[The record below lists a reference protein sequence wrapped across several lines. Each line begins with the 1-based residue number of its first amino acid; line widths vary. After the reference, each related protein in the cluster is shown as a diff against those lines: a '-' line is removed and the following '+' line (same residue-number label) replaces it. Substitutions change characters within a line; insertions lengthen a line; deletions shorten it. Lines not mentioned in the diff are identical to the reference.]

1 MSKILRKLTCLI
13 LAAACLAGGAACVK
27 LPEVNNDF
35 TFDPDTVDPATLTGT
50 VSVWWAPMDYMW
62 EPMERAIEKFN
73 KQYPNATIDLIK
85 KTRADYYDD
94 LNLAFA
100 NGTAPDVVRLDHVY
114 VQSLGESGRV
124 LDLTKMTGGKVEI
137 NEEEQFIDQ
146 TWQAMRIGEHQ
157 YGFPLESNTTLFMY
171 NETICEEVFGPD
183 YTPPTTF
190 EELCEQSLQVRAYE
204 KDGENPYHGFIMPIN
219 ASNSQHDM
227 YVINGWMARFGAS
240 LLNDERT
247 ECTLNTPEAIEAFRT
262 MQDAADSGA
271 IEYTGYAPYL
281 ENQFIYD
288 GTVAF
293 IEMGSWIYNDVKGMD
308 LNLDGES
315 DIKVAAIP
323 STTEGIPGYA
333 TLGSSGL
340 CINSTCKDENK
351 IAAYEFIRFCATDY
365 ETHMDFA
372 KEMKVFPSLEEG
384 LEDPYYHEPNES
396 DPNWVEYWDI
406 FMDQLLISV
415 PRPGTKFWPEITTKL
430 KYAEYKLV
438 DGGQSPEKVAN
449 DVTADINK
457 LFR

>member
-1 MSKILRKLTCLI
+1 M
-13 LAAACLAGGAACVK
+13 
-27 LPEVNNDF
+27 
-35 TFDPDTVDPATLTGT
+35 
-50 VSVWWAPMDYMW
+50 
-62 EPMERAIEKFN
+62 
-73 KQYPNATIDLIK
+73 
-85 KTRADYYDD
+85 
-94 LNLAFA
+94 
-100 NGTAPDVVRLDHVY
+100 
-114 VQSLGESGRV
+114 
-124 LDLTKMTGGKVEI
+124 
-137 NEEEQFIDQ
+137 
-146 TWQAMRIGEHQ
+146 
-157 YGFPLESNTTLFMY
+157 
-171 NETICEEVFGPD
+171 
-183 YTPPTTF
+183 
-190 EELCEQSLQVRAYE
+190 
-204 KDGENPYHGFIMPIN
+204 
-219 ASNSQHDM
+219 
-227 YVINGWMARFGAS
+227 
-240 LLNDERT
+240 
-247 ECTLNTPEAIEAFRT
+247 
-262 MQDAADSGA
+262 
-271 IEYTGYAPYL
+271 
-281 ENQFIYD
+281 
-288 GTVAF
+288 
-293 IEMGSWIYNDVKGMD
+293 
-308 LNLDGES
+308 DGES

-396 DPNWVEYWDI
+396 DPNWVGYWDI